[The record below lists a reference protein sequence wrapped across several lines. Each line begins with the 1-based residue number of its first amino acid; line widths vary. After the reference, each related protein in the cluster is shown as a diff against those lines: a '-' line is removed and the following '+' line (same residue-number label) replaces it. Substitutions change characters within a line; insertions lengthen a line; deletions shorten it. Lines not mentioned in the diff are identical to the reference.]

1 MSLLPVRLSVND
13 LEELVGMIEG
23 AAPELEPQISTDEY
37 EFDTLREFRDW
48 TPGKP
53 PKELHLKMTPIGSS
67 VPTIGVDVYPSSVTL
82 RANKDDELSS
92 GILVRA
98 SAFLR
103 SKQRTSS
110 LYGERM
116 RTAITLMLIVG
127 MLLIILTAPVVT
139 SPGPSGPP
147 LLSPDLRP
155 IGGVLAGLALI
166 GMLLI
171 SQIRSKIITRP
182 GTETKHP
189 LNWDLTI
196 QLASLTIAV
205 LSLVVGMLA
214 LWKP

>member
-1 MSLLPVRLSVND
+1 
-13 LEELVGMIEG
+13 MIKG
-23 AAPELEPQISTDEY
+23 AAPELEPQLSTEGY
-37 EFDTLREFRDW
+37 EFDTLGEFHDW
-48 TPGKP
+48 NPEKS
-53 PKELHLKMTPIGSS
+53 PKELHLRMVPIGSS
-67 VPTIGVDVYPSSVTL
+67 VPVISVDVYPSSVTL

-92 GILVRA
+92 GMLVRA

-116 RTAITLMLIVG
+116 RTAIILMLIVG

-166 GMLLI
+166 AMLLT
-171 SQIRSKIITRP
+171 SQIRSKIITSP

-189 LNWDLTI
+189 LNWDFTI
-196 QLASLTIAV
+196 QLAGLAV
-205 LSLVVGMLA
+205 TVASLVVSLLA
-214 LWKP
+214 LLKP